1 MTEHIP
7 EKGFDL
13 IEKIKKIIG
22 RIIRIFITIDPGP
35 FAPTK
40 YILTAEYSREKS
52 YLLVLDIIFATKF
65 PFYNIFIILYF

>member
-13 IEKIKKIIG
+13 IEKIKKVVG
-22 RIIRIFITIDPGP
+22 RIIRVFITIDPGP
-35 FAPTK
+35 FVPAK

-52 YLLVLDIIFATKF
+52 YLLVFRYHYCNHI
-65 PFYNIFIILYF
+65 YIL

>member
-1 MTEHIP
+1 MNEHVP

-13 IEKIKKIIG
+13 MEKIKKIVG
-22 RIIRIFITIDPGP
+22 RIIRVFITIDPGP

-52 YLLVLDIIFATKF
+52 YLLVFGYHYCNHIL
-65 PFYNIFIILYF
+65 LYFTCIFDV